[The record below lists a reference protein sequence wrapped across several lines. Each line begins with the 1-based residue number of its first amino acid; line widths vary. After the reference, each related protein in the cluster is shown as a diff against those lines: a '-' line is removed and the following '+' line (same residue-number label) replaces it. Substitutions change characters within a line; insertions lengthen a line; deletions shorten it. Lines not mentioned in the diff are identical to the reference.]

1 MKKFKYSIFLL
12 LITMTTVPLFTSC
25 EKDDGSAGIEMRMR
39 NENNGCDEIRI
50 LHVVNGY
57 YYQDYDDS
65 YWADGDVVLGITS
78 SNNFYVDGSFC
89 DCDIVCVGNVGGLGR
104 IKKIPESGWTEQ
116 VAVQPGQGYIIRS
129 KNPSGSVYS
138 QWCKYARVYV
148 EDWIEG
154 TSGEILGATIRYQDN
169 WKEDNEN

>member
-25 EKDDGSAGIEMRMR
+25 EKDDGSAGIEKRMR

-50 LHVVNGY
+50 LRVDNAYYNQGY
-57 YYQDYDDS
+57 DYWDES
-65 YWADGDVVLGITS
+65 YVDLGITL
-78 SNNFYVDGSFC
+78 SNNFHLDGRSC
-89 DCDIVCVGNVGGLGR
+89 DHKIVCIGSVGGLGR
-104 IKKIPESGWTEQ
+104 IKKIPESGWADE

-129 KNPSGSVYS
+129 KNRSGSGYS